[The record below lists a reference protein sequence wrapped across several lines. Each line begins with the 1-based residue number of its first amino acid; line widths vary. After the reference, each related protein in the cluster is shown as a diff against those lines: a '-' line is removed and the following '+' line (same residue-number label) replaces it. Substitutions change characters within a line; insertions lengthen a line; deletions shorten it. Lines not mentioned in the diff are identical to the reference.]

1 MHINIPNDLKLN
13 GLFCKYLITSNVNDP
28 KYKKPL
34 KANGYFAKPNDL
46 NDWIPYNDIVASL
59 KQNEGIGILLNGKL
73 CCIDIDHCIN
83 DNIISNDV
91 ANDLIELLK
100 SYTEQS
106 QSGTGIH
113 ILFYVDIEE
122 QNQIDYDKFMH
133 HSKSIE
139 FYCGTR
145 TTRYI
150 CLTGNRIN
158 DYDIKQINFD
168 VVMQILEKYC
178 KRPQQIIESK
188 ADAQQINNIV
198 VNDPMNDAEFL
209 KIGLSKDSELQQL
222 CNDTAHT
229 YNDNES
235 ESSQDIKLFNKLAY
249 WCNCNRDLMIQA
261 FEGTPYFKT
270 KDKKHLDKWARADY
284 QKMTIDNA
292 ITCCRTTARES
303 NAKYNNNMGKIA
315 QKIDFNATLS
325 LCDSI
330 LQDRAKKRVKTG
342 FKQLDAL
349 LNGGFESGYI
359 TIGALASVGKT
370 TFALQIADNIAL
382 HHNDVLFVAME
393 QNAQTLIR
401 KSISRLTNN
410 GFDVSLNYADVEQI
424 QDAPN
429 DKIESFKKAMAY
441 YQNNIAPYMHF
452 VGIGTSYQI
461 NDANDIIQAIEQI
474 KMHTGKKP
482 FVVVDY
488 LQLLLKPQDTPNDA
502 KSIIDANIGILSKYA
517 NNNQICIVGISAMN
531 RKANEQ
537 DNATL
542 GVYNGTS
549 LIEYSSQ
556 YAINLIQDQENK
568 ANPIRNIDVFI
579 AKNKNGVNNIHL
591 PFTFYAEYNKFVESK
606 KEEQKTDAPILK
618 IKK

>member
-1 MHINIPNDLKLN
+1 MQFNYNNIPNDLKSN
-13 GLFCKYLITSNVNDP
+13 GLFCKHQNKI
-28 KYKKPL
+28 PL
-34 KANGYFAKPNDL
+34 AKPNDK
-46 NDWIPYNDIVASL
+46 NTFTTYYNVIKSL
-59 KQNEGIGILLNGKL
+59 KQNEGLGIGIFDKL
-73 CCIDIDHCIN
+73 CGVDIDHCIN
-83 DNIISNDV
+83 DNVINDV
-91 ANDLIELLK
+91 AKDIINTLQ

-106 QSGTGIH
+106 YSGTGVH
-113 ILFYVDIEE
+113 VLFYVDIEE
-122 QNQIDYDKFMH
+122 QQRDKE
-133 HSKSIE
+133 KYYIKNDKLDIE
-139 FYCGTR
+139 FYFGNLDN
-145 TTRYI
+145 RYLTI
-150 CLTGNRIN
+150 TGNRIN
-158 DYDIKQINFD
+158 DYDIKTIPFSIIVELLN
-168 VVMQILEKYC
+168 KYM
-178 KRPQQIIESK
+178 KRPQQNSESK
-188 ADAQQINNIV
+188 ADAQPHIDIV
-198 VNDPMNDAEFL
+198 VNDKMNDKEFL
-209 KIGLSKDSELQQL
+209 QIGLSKDIELKKL
-222 CNDTAHT
+222 CNDVAHT

-292 ITCCRTTARES
+292 ITGCRTTARED

-370 TFALQIADNIAL
+370 TFALQVADNIAM

-410 GFDVSLNYADVEQI
+410 GVDVSLNYADVEQI

-502 KSIIDANIGILSKYA
+502 KSIIDANISILSKYA

-556 YAINLIQDQENK
+556 YAINLIQEQKND

-579 AKNKNGVNNIHL
+579 AKNKNGVNNVHL

-606 KEEQKTDAPILK
+606 KEEQKNDAPILK

>member
-1 MHINIPNDLKLN
+1 
-13 GLFCKYLITSNVNDP
+13 
-28 KYKKPL
+28 
-34 KANGYFAKPNDL
+34 
-46 NDWIPYNDIVASL
+46 
-59 KQNEGIGILLNGKL
+59 
-73 CCIDIDHCIN
+73 
-83 DNIISNDV
+83 
-91 ANDLIELLK
+91 
-100 SYTEQS
+100 
-106 QSGTGIH
+106 
-113 ILFYVDIEE
+113 
-122 QNQIDYDKFMH
+122 
-133 HSKSIE
+133 
-139 FYCGTR
+139 
-145 TTRYI
+145 
-150 CLTGNRIN
+150 
-158 DYDIKQINFD
+158 
-168 VVMQILEKYC
+168 
-178 KRPQQIIESK
+178 
-188 ADAQQINNIV
+188 
-198 VNDPMNDAEFL
+198 
-209 KIGLSKDSELQQL
+209 
-222 CNDTAHT
+222 
-229 YNDNES
+229 
-235 ESSQDIKLFNKLAY
+235 
-249 WCNCNRDLMIQA
+249 
-261 FEGTPYFKT
+261 
-270 KDKKHLDKWARADY
+270 
-284 QKMTIDNA
+284 MTIDNA
-292 ITCCRTTARES
+292 ITGCRTTARES

-410 GFDVSLNYADVEQI
+410 GVDVSLNYADVEQI

-452 VGIGTSYQI
+452 VGIGTNYQI

-579 AKNKNGVNNIHL
+579 AKNKNGVNNVHL

-606 KEEQKTDAPILK
+606 KEEQKNDAPILK

>member
-1 MHINIPNDLKLN
+1 MQFNYNNIPNDLKLN
-13 GLFCKYLITSNVNDP
+13 GLFCKHQNKI
-28 KYKKPL
+28 PL
-34 KANGYFAKPNDL
+34 AKPNDKSTFTT
-46 NDWIPYNDIVASL
+46 YNNVIKSL
-59 KQNEGIGILLNGKL
+59 KYNEGVGIGIFDKL
-73 CCIDIDHCIN
+73 CGVDIDHCIN
-83 DNIISNDV
+83 DNVINDV
-91 ANDLIELLK
+91 AKDIINTLQ

-106 QSGTGIH
+106 YSGTGVH

-122 QNQIDYDKFMH
+122 QQRDKE
-133 HSKSIE
+133 KYYIKNDKLDIE
-139 FYCGTR
+139 FYFGNLDN
-145 TTRYI
+145 RYLTI
-150 CLTGNRIN
+150 TGNRIN
-158 DYDIKQINFD
+158 DYDIKTIPFSIIVELLN
-168 VVMQILEKYC
+168 KYM
-178 KRPQQIIESK
+178 KRPQQNSESK
-188 ADAQQINNIV
+188 ADAQPHIDIV
-198 VNDPMNDAEFL
+198 VNDKMNDNEFL
-209 KIGLSKDSELQQL
+209 QIGLSKDSELQKL
-222 CNDTAHT
+222 CNDVAHT

-261 FEGTPYFKT
+261 FETTPYFKT

-292 ITCCRTTARES
+292 ITGCRTTARED

-370 TFALQIADNIAL
+370 TFALQIADNIAS

-410 GFDVSLNYADVEQI
+410 GVDVSLNYADVEQI

-502 KSIIDANIGILSKYA
+502 KSIIDANISILSKYA

-556 YAINLIQDQENK
+556 YAINLIQEQKND

-606 KEEQKTDAPILK
+606 KEEQKNDAPILK